1 MKSLREMSHPGKW
14 PPGKHLSG
22 KKTIR

>member
-1 MKSLREMSHPGKW
+1 MKSLRETSHPGKW
-14 PPGKHLSG
+14 PPGKRLSR